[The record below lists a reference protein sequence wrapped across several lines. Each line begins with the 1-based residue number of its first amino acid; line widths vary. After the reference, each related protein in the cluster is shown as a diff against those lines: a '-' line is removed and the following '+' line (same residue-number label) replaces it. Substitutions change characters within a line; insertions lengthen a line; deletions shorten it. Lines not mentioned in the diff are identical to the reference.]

1 MFRWVLPII
10 PSCRPWFNST
20 YHGCLPCDMLIPGM
34 KKERAHTPD
43 NGQIPEETPVLHGS
57 RLFRPG
63 VHVYVNRSDEAFSE
77 YMGMAHRHD
86 FIEIVQVISGRGLHR
101 VGQTEYRTSPGDLFI
116 INHNVPHGFFPLA
129 PGDRMDLVVYNCVF
143 TPAFLDA
150 TLLGAD
156 QFASVAHSYLFRS
169 LFPDTV
175 QADADIHLQGA
186 DLTEF
191 KTLFASMHKEYQ
203 EQQQGYAEVIRASL
217 VMLLIRMFR
226 LLAAQQKNGA
236 AGETGLAATGGTPGS
251 GPGLSNTETFHQDI
265 IRKAIAYMK
274 QHATSDLR
282 LEDVAMR
289 SFVSKHYFSRLFH
302 EVTGIRFSEHV
313 QQLRIDAAVKQ
324 LREGREKVADIAL
337 ACGFHDLK
345 HFYEVFRRHTGKTPG
360 AFRKQRV

>member
-1 MFRWVLPII
+1 
-10 PSCRPWFNST
+10 
-20 YHGCLPCDMLIPGM
+20 M
-34 KKERAHTPD
+34 KKEFSSKSFAENLPIGE
-43 NGQIPEETPVLHGS
+43 NGTDGTPVLHGS

-63 VHVYVNRSDEAFSE
+63 VHVYVNRSDESFSE
-77 YMGMAHRHD
+77 YMGIPHRHD

-101 VGQTEYRTSPGDLFI
+101 VGQAEYETAPGDLFI
-116 INHNVPHGFFPLA
+116 INHNVPHGFFPL
-129 PGDRMDLVVYNCVF
+129 PPQDRMDLVVYNCVF

-156 QFASVAHSYLFRS
+156 QFASVAQSYLFRS

-175 QADADIHLQGA
+175 QADADIRLRGA
-186 DLTEF
+186 DLEEF
-191 KTLFASMHKEYQ
+191 GALFASMHKEYR
-203 EQQQGYAEVIRASL
+203 EEKGGYAEVIRASL
-217 VMLLIRMFR
+217 VMLLIRVFR
-226 LLAAQQKNGA
+226 LLAAQQGIDGA
-236 AGETGLAATGGTPGS
+236 PAGDGVKGMPDIGSLPTTDTEGLHR
-251 GPGLSNTETFHQDI
+251 EI

-282 LEDVAMR
+282 LEEVAMQ

-313 QQLRIDAAVKQ
+313 QQLRIEAAVKR
-324 LREGREKVADIAL
+324 LRAGQEKVADIAL

-360 AFRKQRV
+360 AYRKQGLSGLH